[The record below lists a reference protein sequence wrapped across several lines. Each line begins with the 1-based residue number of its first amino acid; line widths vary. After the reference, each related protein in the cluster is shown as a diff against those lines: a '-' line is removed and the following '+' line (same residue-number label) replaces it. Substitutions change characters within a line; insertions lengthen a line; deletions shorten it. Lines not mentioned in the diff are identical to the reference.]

1 MIQPLAL
8 LPGLGQQLGLTLH
21 REIDQQRPQGQQ
33 LLTVHRCAIEPRTAG
48 PTFAV
53 QTFPFPADQKF
64 VLRLE
69 IRLRQPSPQ
78 KRRELKTGFDARP
91 LGSLAQQPLASSSLS
106 ATQHCIKGVEE
117 ERFSSTG
124 FTGEHR
130 ETRSELQFE
139 PIDQGDVL
147 QLQTGEHAIPGGDA
161 DRSDGSRRLEGVHQT
176 PLTMTAEL
184 GDFIE
189 AAGLLEY
196 DPAAIT
202 RIYAGHPQ
210 RLIRRLWQTLVPIGL
225 LLLGVAFDW
234 LFQLLKDEERARSR
248 ARECAE
254 LLVDLGP
261 AFIKAG
267 QALSTRPDIVPPLL
281 LEELSQLQDQLP
293 GFDSDLAMA
302 CIEEDLGAPVAE
314 LYEQLDRE
322 PISAASLGQVHRGV
336 LSNGQKVAV
345 KVQRP
350 GLREQITLDLYIV
363 RNIAAWLNSNIGL
376 IRSDLVALIDE
387 LGRRVFEE
395 MDYLN
400 EAANAEKFAELHR
413 HNPRIAVPAIFHEA
427 TSRRVLT
434 MEWIDGVKLTNLDA
448 VRELGIDPD
457 DMVDVGVNC
466 SLQQLLEHG
475 FFHADP
481 HPGNLLAL
489 ADGRLCYLDF
499 GMMSEVSRESRT
511 GLIQAVVHLVNRN
524 FGKLSKDFVTL
535 GFLAEDVNLEPI
547 VPAFESVFSQALEA
561 GVNRMDFKAVT
572 DDMSGVMYKFP
583 FRVPP
588 YYALIIR
595 SLVTLEGIAL
605 SVDPQFKI
613 LGAAYPYFARRLMED
628 PDPQL
633 RQSLKEMLFD
643 GDAFRWT
650 RLENL
655 VSSAASQAQLDL
667 EALLDQLLDFLF
679 SPKAGLLRDQLVE
692 ATVDRLDAIGW
703 STMQRLGRRLP
714 KRLQP
719 SAFQSRGLPSADPL
733 LQLEP
738 IRELINV
745 LQSLPGFTPDLLLK
759 RMPRLLN
766 EPDTRRMGVQVA
778 QGLAERGV
786 VRLVRVAAGVST

>member
-1 MIQPLAL
+1 MAL
-8 LPGLGQQLGLTLH
+8 
-21 REIDQQRPQGQQ
+21 RP
-33 LLTVHRCAIEPRTAG
+33 VA
-48 PTFAV
+48 
-53 QTFPFPADQKF
+53 
-64 VLRLE
+64 
-69 IRLRQPSPQ
+69 PQ
-78 KRRELKTGFDARP
+78 
-91 LGSLAQQPLASSSLS
+91 
-106 ATQHCIKGVEE
+106 
-117 ERFSSTG
+117 
-124 FTGEHR
+124 
-130 ETRSELQFE
+130 
-139 PIDQGDVL
+139 
-147 QLQTGEHAIPGGDA
+147 
-161 DRSDGSRRLEGVHQT
+161 
-176 PLTMTAEL
+176 EL

-189 AAGLLEY
+189 AAGLLTY

-210 RLIRRLWQTLVPIGL
+210 RLLRRLWQTLVPIGML
-225 LLLGVAFDW
+225 LIGIGFDW
-234 LFQLLKDEERARSR
+234 IFQLLKNQERARRR

-254 LLVDLGP
+254 LLVELGP

-267 QALSTRPDIVPPLL
+267 QALSTRPDIVPPVL
-281 LEELSQLQDQLP
+281 LEELAQLQDQLP
-293 GFDSDLAMA
+293 GFDSALAMA
-302 CIEEDLGAPVAE
+302 CIEDDLGAPVDSIYAE
-314 LYEQLDRE
+314 LERE
-322 PISAASLGQVHRGV
+322 PISAASLGQVHRGT
-336 LSNGQKVAV
+336 LHDGQRVAV

-387 LGRRVFEE
+387 LGSRVFEE

-400 EAANAEKFAELHR
+400 EASNAEKFSELHQ
-413 HNPRIAVPAIFHEA
+413 HNPRIAVPLIYREA

-434 MEWIDGVKLTNLDA
+434 MEWIDGVKLTNLEA
-448 VRELGIDPD
+448 VREMGIDPNE
-457 DMVDVGVNC
+457 MVSVGVNC

-489 ADGRLCYLDF
+489 SDGRLCYLDF

-524 FGKLSKDFVTL
+524 FGKLSKDFVNL

-547 VPAFESVFSQALEA
+547 VPAFETVFSQALEA
-561 GVNRMDFKAVT
+561 GVSRMDFKAVT
-572 DDMSGVMYKFP
+572 DDLSGVMYKFP

-605 SVDPQFKI
+605 SVDYDFKI

-643 GDAFRWT
+643 GDIFSWT

-655 VSSAASQAQLDL
+655 VASAASQDQLDL
-667 EALLDQLLDFLF
+667 DALLDQVLDFLL
-679 SPKAGLLRDQLVE
+679 STHGGMLRQQLVE
-692 ATVDRLDAIGW
+692 TAADRIDSLGW
-703 STMQRLGRRLP
+703 MTLQRIGRRLP
-714 KRLQP
+714 RQLQP
-719 SAFQSRGLPSADPL
+719 SRLMASGAELDQDFYMD
-733 LQLEP
+733 LEP
-738 IRELINV
+738 VRQLIQV
-745 LQSLPGFTPDLLLK
+745 LQQLPGFSPDLLFSRL
-759 RMPRLLN
+759 PRLMR
-766 EPDTRRMGVQVA
+766 EPDARRMGVELA

-786 VRLVRVAAGVST
+786 VRLVKAAAGVSP

>member
-1 MIQPLAL
+1 MIEQ
-8 LPGLGQQLGLTLH
+8 
-21 REIDQQRPQGQQ
+21 
-33 LLTVHRCAIEPRTAG
+33 
-48 PTFAV
+48 
-53 QTFPFPADQKF
+53 
-64 VLRLE
+64 
-69 IRLRQPSPQ
+69 
-78 KRRELKTGFDARP
+78 
-91 LGSLAQQPLASSSLS
+91 
-106 ATQHCIKGVEE
+106 
-117 ERFSSTG
+117 
-124 FTGEHR
+124 
-130 ETRSELQFE
+130 
-139 PIDQGDVL
+139 
-147 QLQTGEHAIPGGDA
+147 
-161 DRSDGSRRLEGVHQT
+161 
-176 PLTMTAEL
+176 EL

-189 AAGLLEY
+189 AAGLLSY

-210 RLIRRLWQTLVPIGL
+210 RLLRRLWQTLVPIGL
-225 LLLGVAFDW
+225 LLLGIGFDW
-234 LFQLLKDEERARSR
+234 IFQLLKDEQKARSR

-267 QALSTRPDIVPPLL
+267 QALSTRPDIVPPVL
-281 LEELSQLQDQLP
+281 LEELAQLQDQLP

-302 CIEEDLGAPVAE
+302 CIEEDLGAPVEEIYAS
-314 LYEQLDRE
+314 LDRD

-336 LSNGQKVAV
+336 LKDGQAVAV

-387 LGRRVFEE
+387 LGKRVFEE

-400 EAANAEKFAELHR
+400 EAANAEKFRNLHS
-413 HNPRIAVPAIFHEA
+413 HNPRIAVPAIYREA

-434 MEWIDGVKLTNLDA
+434 MEWINGVKLTNLEA
-448 VRELGIDPD
+448 VRALGIDPD
-457 DMVDVGVNC
+457 DMVEVGVSC

-489 ADGRLCYLDF
+489 EDGRLCYLDF

-524 FGKLSKDFVTL
+524 FSKLSKDFVTL

-547 VPAFESVFSQALEA
+547 VPAFESVFSQALEM
-561 GVNRMDFKAVT
+561 GVNRMDFKSVT

-605 SVDPQFKI
+605 SVDPEFKI
-613 LGAAYPYFARRLMED
+613 LGAAYPYFAQRLMED

-643 GDAFRWT
+643 GEAFRWA

-655 VSSAASQAQLDL
+655 VASAASQAQLDL
-667 EALLDQLLDFLF
+667 DTLLDQVLDFLF
-679 SPKAGLLRDQLVE
+679 SPNGGMLRTQLVDAVVE
-692 ATVDRLDAIGW
+692 RVDALGWLTVKRIG
-703 STMQRLGRRLP
+703 QQLP
-714 KRLQP
+714 RALQP
-719 SAFQSRGLPSADPL
+719 AAISNAESWGMEQDNMLD
-733 LQLEP
+733 LEP
-738 IRELINV
+738 IRQLLAV
-745 LQSLPGFTPDLLLK
+745 LQQLPGFSPDLVLK
-759 RMPRLLN
+759 RLPRLVR
-766 EPDTRRMGVQVA
+766 EPDARRMGAQVA
-778 QGLAERGV
+778 KGLAERGV
-786 VRLVRVAAGVST
+786 VRLVKVAAGIPA

>member
-1 MIQPLAL
+1 MIEQ
-8 LPGLGQQLGLTLH
+8 
-21 REIDQQRPQGQQ
+21 
-33 LLTVHRCAIEPRTAG
+33 
-48 PTFAV
+48 
-53 QTFPFPADQKF
+53 
-64 VLRLE
+64 
-69 IRLRQPSPQ
+69 
-78 KRRELKTGFDARP
+78 
-91 LGSLAQQPLASSSLS
+91 
-106 ATQHCIKGVEE
+106 
-117 ERFSSTG
+117 
-124 FTGEHR
+124 
-130 ETRSELQFE
+130 
-139 PIDQGDVL
+139 
-147 QLQTGEHAIPGGDA
+147 
-161 DRSDGSRRLEGVHQT
+161 
-176 PLTMTAEL
+176 EL

-189 AAGLLEY
+189 ASGLMAY

-225 LLLGVAFDW
+225 LLLGIGSDW
-234 LFQLLKDEERARSR
+234 VLGLLRTPERARRR

-281 LEELSQLQDQLP
+281 LEELAQLQDQLP
-293 GFDSDLAMA
+293 GFSSDLAMA
-302 CIEEDLGAPVAE
+302 CIEEDLGAPVHEHFDALE
-314 LYEQLDRE
+314 RE

-336 LSNGQKVAV
+336 LKGGQPVAV

-363 RNIAAWLNSNIGL
+363 RNIAAWLNRNIGL

-387 LGRRVFEE
+387 LGQRVFEE

-400 EAANAEKFAELHR
+400 EAANAERFRELHR
-413 HNPRIAVPAIFHEA
+413 NNPRIAVPAIYRDA

-434 MEWIDGVKLTNLDA
+434 MEWIDGVKLTNLEA
-448 VRELGIDPD
+448 VRAMGIDPD
-457 DMVDVGVNC
+457 DMVEVGVNC

-489 ADGRLCYLDF
+489 EDGRLCYLDF

-524 FGKLSKDFVTL
+524 FSKLSKDFVTL

-547 VPAFESVFSQALEA
+547 VPAFESVFSQALEM
-561 GVNRMDFKAVT
+561 GVNRMDFKSVT
-572 DDMSGVMYKFP
+572 DDMSGVMYRFP

-605 SVDPQFKI
+605 SVDPDFKI

-655 VSSAASQAQLDL
+655 VASAASQAQLDL
-667 EALLDQLLDFLF
+667 DTLLDQVLDFLF
-679 SPKAGLLRDQLVE
+679 SPNGGMLRNQLVE
-692 ATVDRLDAIGW
+692 AVVDRLDALGW
-703 STMQRLGRRLP
+703 FTMRRISRQLP
-714 KRLQP
+714 RRLQP
-719 SAFQSRGLPSADPL
+719 PGLMASASWQAADDEML
-733 LQLEP
+733 DLEP
-738 IRELINV
+738 IRQLVAV
-745 LQSLPGFTPDLLLK
+745 LQQLPGFRPELVLRRL
-759 RMPRLLN
+759 PRLLR
-766 EPDTRRMGVQVA
+766 EPGARTMGLSVA
-778 QGLAERGV
+778 KGLAERGV
-786 VRLVRVAAGVST
+786 VRLVRVAAGVPA